1 MRRTLQLTAVLLLV
15 LAAGLVACS
24 GTPSSSSAG
33 PGGPAPAP
41 RATGAGGSAQA
52 SKAPADSSLPPVP
65 AVPSGKL
72 IRTAD
77 VTLEV
82 KPGHFDDALN
92 TLIQLTRQQGGYVS
106 ASSAATTGDRLRE
119 GVFTFSVPSDK
130 FETTLASIH
139 DLGTVKAEHLA
150 SQDVQQQYVD
160 LQARLK
166 NAEAQRDAMI
176 ALLQQ
181 AHTVG
186 DILAVQNQLGQIT
199 AQIEQLKGQIDYLD
213 HATAYSTI
221 TVALREAGV
230 AAPPPSDLLSLR
242 DALAQGVHAFLAI
255 LGGILLVVVAV
266 GPYALL
272 VAGAGWLWVA
282 RRRPRARTE

>member
-1 MRRTLQLTAVLLLV
+1 MRRTLQLTVVLLLV

-24 GTPSSSSAG
+24 GAQPSSSAAPS
-33 PGGPAPAP
+33 GPA
-41 RATGAGGSAQA
+41 RATGTTGAGGSAQPA
-52 SKAPADSSLPPVP
+52 KAPADSSLPPVP
-65 AVPSGKL
+65 SVPSGKL

-82 KPGHFDDALN
+82 KSGHFDDALD
-92 TLIQLTRQQGGYVS
+92 TLIQMTQQQGGYVS
-106 ASSAATTGDRLRE
+106 ASSAATSGDRLRE

-130 FETTLASIH
+130 FEATLGSIH
-139 DLGTVKAEHLA
+139 DLGTVKAERLA

-186 DILAVQNQLGQIT
+186 DILAVQNQLGQVT

-221 TVALREAGV
+221 TVTLREAGV

-242 DALAQGVHAFLAI
+242 DALAQGLHAFLAI

-266 GPYALL
+266 GPYAVLI
-272 VAGAGWLWVA
+272 AGAGWLWVA